1 MSSAKLVKIGRLGDS
16 VQEYALTNGDTVAE
30 LLEQAGIELE
40 NEELQRNGG
49 RVNPDTTL
57 ENGDIVLIVPKV
69 QGA

>member
-1 MSSAKLVKIGRLGDS
+1 MNSPKLVKIGRLGES

-40 NEELQRNGG
+40 NEELQRNGEK
-49 RVNPDTTL
+49 VSLDTIL
-57 ENGDIVLIVPKV
+57 ENGDILLIVPKV

>member
-1 MSSAKLVKIGRLGDS
+1 MNSPKLVKIGRLGES

-40 NEELQRNGG
+40 NEELQRNGE
-49 RVNPDTTL
+49 RVGLDTIL
-57 ENGDIVLIVPKV
+57 ENGDILLIVPKV